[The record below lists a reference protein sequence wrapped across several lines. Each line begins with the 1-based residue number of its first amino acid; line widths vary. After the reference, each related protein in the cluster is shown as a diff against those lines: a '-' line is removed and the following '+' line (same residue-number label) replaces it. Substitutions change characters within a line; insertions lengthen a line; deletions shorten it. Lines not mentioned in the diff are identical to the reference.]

1 MTKFATAKAQISRL
15 PVAGSGTGTVPVI
28 VIAPAAD
35 VKSRLPPFGSA
46 KLVVGKGSNVTAK
59 DPGVAP
65 DATSNSMSPTPTVAP
80 EAMTAPTPLLDKSEA
95 SGSGSGAS

>member
-1 MTKFATAKAQISRL
+1 MIPAAAKAQISRL

-28 VIAPAAD
+28 MIVPAAE

-46 KLVVGKGSNVTAK
+46 RLVNGKGTKVTAK

-65 DATSNSMSPTPTVAP
+65 DVTSNSMSPTPTVAP
-80 EAMTAPTPLLDKSEA
+80 EAMTAPTVLFD
-95 SGSGSGAS
+95 